1 MKKIELIELVYSLKP
16 VSGYRG
22 IIWSRG

>member
-1 MKKIELIELVYSLKP
+1 MFELAGSSLKP

-22 IIWSRG
+22 